1 MKRVFAAFMS
11 AAILAPVTAIPITL
25 VSPIEAHA
33 LTREARE
40 ARDKIENFL
49 QTVGEGLVVT
59 YLKEAIDALRATS
72 MGKESQTLDRMRDGI
87 ERVEE
92 SAADDGE
99 LPDLS
104 DVMEVVVTVCEDA
117 GAVGDV
123 VLAGL
128 ATTVTTEEVAR

>member
-1 MKRVFAAFMS
+1 MKRVLAAFMS

-92 SAADDGE
+92 SAAEDGE

-123 VLAGL
+123 VLTGL

>member
-1 MKRVFAAFMS
+1 MKRVLAAFMS
-11 AAILAPVTAIPITL
+11 AAILAPVTGIPITL

-92 SAADDGE
+92 SAAEDGE

-123 VLAGL
+123 VLTGL